1 MFQLALP
8 ASLLRFRQ
16 RAPSLAPL
24 LQLPKRRATRT
35 PEAPFLSPYIFTF
48 LLVQN
53 LCGGRPPLPLCG
65 YADKRQEKNGRADG
79 PVGTASLIVENPA
92 ASAIKGTMAAITEAE
107 GNTHPRG
114 IVVNTI
120 ASTSAGASLERRHR
134 YRTESWYCSVLVR
147 ILPSG

>member
-53 LCGGRPPLPLCG
+53 LCGGRPPLPPMRLC
-65 YADKRQEKNGRADG
+65 RQEAREERTRRWPSRQRQPHRRDSGSERHHWHHGRNHRSGGQHA
-79 PVGTASLIVENPA
+79 PQ
-92 ASAIKGTMAAITEAE
+92 
-107 GNTHPRG
+107 
-114 IVVNTI
+114 
-120 ASTSAGASLERRHR
+120 RHCCK
-134 YRTESWYCSVLVR
+134 YHHIHQCCCF
-147 ILPSG
+147 P